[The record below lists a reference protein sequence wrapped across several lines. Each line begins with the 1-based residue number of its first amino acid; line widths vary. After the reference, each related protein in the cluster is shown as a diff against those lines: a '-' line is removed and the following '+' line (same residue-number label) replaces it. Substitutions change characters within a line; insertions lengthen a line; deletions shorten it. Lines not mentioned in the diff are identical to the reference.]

1 MAAGVLVELA
11 GGDVEAVGN
20 AVVVAL
26 KNTLGLV
33 CDPVAGLVEVPCQKR
48 NAILA
53 TNAIVAA
60 DMALAGVKS
69 VIPVDEVIEALSQ
82 IGKVLPENLKGN
94 ACGGLAIT
102 STGRKIKEDLK
113 NIL

>member
-1 MAAGVLVELA
+1 MWWSFYMAAGVLVELA

-33 CDPVAGLVEVPCQKR
+33 CDPVAGLIEVPCQKR

-53 TNAIVAA
+53 R
-60 DMALAGVKS
+60 ML
-69 VIPVDEVIEALSQ
+69 
-82 IGKVLPENLKGN
+82 
-94 ACGGLAIT
+94 
-102 STGRKIKEDLK
+102 
-113 NIL
+113 